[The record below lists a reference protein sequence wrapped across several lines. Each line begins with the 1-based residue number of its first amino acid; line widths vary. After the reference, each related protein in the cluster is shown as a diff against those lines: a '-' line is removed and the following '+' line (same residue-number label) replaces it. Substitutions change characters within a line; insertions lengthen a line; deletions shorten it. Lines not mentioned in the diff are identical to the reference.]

1 MKKVHW
7 PILLGLL
14 LLVIVLFIVLR
25 NESSP
30 IAKFTQWISTHI
42 EGFAAPIGDT
52 PKCPLGAKFFN
63 DKRGESFC
71 CTGTVNPYTHVCDS
85 KQSLGLCA
93 FLPGT
98 VDPRTGTG
106 VLPLCSALIAQGT
119 ATAQTQFC
127 PGRFPNYASVGKCC
141 KHDSDLDGVNCTSL
155 DSDPTNYCITAGN
168 PLKAGERSCDSLR
181 MEETATCPSSL
192 KKTSYALGDK
202 EKKQYGNPTVGLQI
216 PICFGIDGSCIPD
229 SVITT
234 LQSKGVYTG
243 KNLNT
248 WSYACSNWT
257 KRNVDRDLT
266 GPSDTSY
273 P

>member
-14 LLVIVLFIVLR
+14 LLVVVLFIVLR

-30 IAKFTQWISTHI
+30 IAKFTQWISTQV

-93 FLPGT
+93 FLPNT

-119 ATAQTQFC
+119 AAAQTQFC
-127 PGRFPNYASVGKCC
+127 PGRLPNYASVGKCC
-141 KHDSDLDGVNCTSL
+141 KHDSDLDGVDCTSL
-155 DSDPTNYCITAGN
+155 DSDPKNYCITGGL

-181 MEETATCPSSL
+181 MAETATCPSSL
-192 KKTSYALGDK
+192 QKISYTLGDK
-202 EKKQYGNPTVGLQI
+202 EKKKYANATGPI

-234 LQSKGVYTG
+234 LQSNGVYAG

-266 GPSDTSY
+266 GASDTSY